1 MDRRVLRDETYE
13 AESKRENVL
22 RSCES
27 QGPFE
32 LKPFQDCDAFFRVHG
47 RDDKQNGP
55 KYILTNEII
64 QLSKYSRKCGQ
75 KQLSDQIS
83 DSAQEVLVKLP
94 APLVRKLVDLDHIG
108 FNRENLSDEVA
119 KLLRG
124 AIAFREAEDQK
135 GSSDP
140 DSEEIRARLL
150 KLGYI

>member
-1 MDRRVLRDETYE
+1 
-13 AESKRENVL
+13 
-22 RSCES
+22 
-27 QGPFE
+27 
-32 LKPFQDCDAFFRVHG
+32 
-47 RDDKQNGP
+47 
-55 KYILTNEII
+55 
-64 QLSKYSRKCGQ
+64 
-75 KQLSDQIS
+75 
-83 DSAQEVLVKLP
+83 
-94 APLVRKLVDLDHIG
+94 LVRKLVDLDHIG